1 MKKRLLLTLALAL
14 GTMSTFAYNEGERIF
29 TPTAR
34 LRLTG
39 SDLVTNG
46 SFADRF
52 TGWLG
57 QEGNAVD
64 ETNWSFTDNG
74 GPDGER
80 VAVSGNGGDGL
91 NNYLYKTV
99 ALPSA
104 GTYVVSFKVK
114 GVEGAGNVSTTTAVG
129 SANYVDAYVNNDGS
143 INKSADGF
151 RQIFTATDNII
162 KEGWTEITDT
172 LVYNDGEAGYLVIG
186 VGRLDAGT
194 EVTDFEVWQAT
205 VTYDTRVAQRR
216 LEYDKKIMALEEF
229 PVKNDYLEQII
240 PQLEE
245 GLAKDDLSDLG
256 LDIDDTAAVN
266 GFMNQLTELETE
278 YLDANSYDL
287 VAGGVVTGPGLWV
300 NKLQKGSGTY
310 GDWYITGGRWM
321 HTANAADVR
330 DDMPGSYALPAN
342 KIEIQKALPAG
353 KYFFQI
359 EAYGYTMTGK
369 KNTVDNNWYDPDY
382 NTPVTN
388 QLYIGSD
395 SATVDTLSANEWR
408 TYFFIADVPEGAETS
423 EKNLVAGCV
432 HSAHAKGG
440 LFYYRNPVL
449 RIVSTTGETDI
460 TRYDQNNKKNTQLTA
475 AKTMIDSA
483 NVVVNKTEYPW
494 GKETLRAAIAAQQS
508 LYDALEATDVIDA
521 NTGKALGLVVRDAD
535 GNPVVDANEN
545 TSTKTVADSL
555 TQVMRDMRTA
565 IQAYY
570 GENAPLTDLVS
581 AVASAQAIYDD
592 PANANATASYKTALQ
607 NELDQANALIKTF
620 QTQIDSTEGDAAKS
634 AERIAA
640 LQAAVENFTASTA
653 NYANPSEIEIV
664 NPFFAQTKQGWSV
677 TEQDSKKGP
686 WKKSSNTAFEGGTAL
701 IVSRGENSHQRNTAT
716 QKVTLTHAGAYEFV
730 TQYYGFNVKGS
741 KDGNVTNNHGCYYF
755 AKVDESRDSIG
766 NICLHTN
773 RGDGTSNWSPG
784 PVDTLGYGGVTPEYF
799 VITYNKTDDTPTVV
813 EFGINN
819 GENGTDG
826 ESVWTNGSNLY
837 GFGGNHIR
845 YYGDYTQYKADVL
858 STLQAEIAKA
868 QGTLTTYAEVSDSVE
883 YKALNNAVIAATSA
897 IDGVTLAYPISST
910 VKAPFL
916 MSYVGWVEPIDETAA
931 KRYATT
937 ATADDEK
944 AALETKALL
953 QLQRAE
959 TQFAAKDFNIS
970 TGINSVNAGAVKAA
984 AKGVY
989 SISGQK
995 VAESAKNLPA
1005 GLYIVNG
1012 KKVVVK

>member
-14 GTMSTFAYNEGERIF
+14 GTMSTFAYNEGDRVF

-34 LRLTG
+34 WRLTG
-39 SDLVTNG
+39 TDLMTNG
-46 SFADRF
+46 SFAEKF

-57 QEGNAVD
+57 QEGNAID
-64 ETNWSFTDNG
+64 ETNWSIAENA
-74 GPDGER
+74 GPDGES

-91 NNYLYKTV
+91 NNYLYKKV
-99 ALPSA
+99 SLPSA
-104 GTYVVSFKVK
+104 GTYVVSLKIK
-114 GVEGAGNVSTTTAVG
+114 GVEGAGNVSSTTTVG
-129 SANYVDAYVNNDGS
+129 SANYVDAYVNSDGS
-143 INKSADGF
+143 INKSAAGF
-151 RQIFTATDNII
+151 RQIFTTTDKII
-162 KEGWTEITDT
+162 KEGWTTFSDT
-172 LVYNDGEAGYLVIG
+172 LVYNEGEAAYLVIG

-194 EVTDFEVWQAT
+194 QVTDVEVWQASP
-205 VTYDTRVAQRR
+205 TYDTRIAQRR
-216 LEYDKKIMALEEF
+216 LEYDKKIMALDEF
-229 PVKNDYLEQII
+229 PNKDSELETYI
-240 PQLEE
+240 PMLEK

-256 LDIDDTAAVN
+256 LDLDDTASVN
-266 GFMNQLTELETE
+266 SFMNELVELETR

-287 VAGGVVTGPGLWV
+287 VAGGVVTGPGLWK
-300 NKLQKGSGTY
+300 NKLQKGSGAY

-321 HTANAADVR
+321 HNANAADVH
-330 DDMPGSYALPAN
+330 DDMPGSYAMDAQ

-359 EAYGYTMTGK
+359 EAYGYTNTGTK
-369 KNTVDNNWYDPDY
+369 SAAGSWYNPDY

-388 QLYIGSD
+388 RLYIGTD
-395 SATVDTLSANEWR
+395 SAAVDTLSASEWK
-408 TYFFIADVPEGAETS
+408 TYFYIADVPAGADTS
-423 EKNLVAGCV
+423 EKNLVAGCL
-432 HSAHAKGG
+432 HSGHAKGG
-440 LFYYRNPVL
+440 MFYYRNPVL
-449 RIVSTTGETDI
+449 RIVSSTGETDI
-460 TRYDQNNKKNTQLTA
+460 TRYDQNNKKATQLTA

-483 NVVVNKTEYPW
+483 NVVVEKAEYPW
-494 GKETLRAAIAAQQS
+494 GKETLRAAIATQQS

-521 NTGKALGLVVRDAD
+521 STGKARGLVVRDAD

-570 GENAPLTDLVS
+570 GENAPLTNLVS

-620 QTQIDSTEGDAAKS
+620 QTQTDSTEGDAAKS
-634 AERIAA
+634 AKRIAD

-677 TEQDSKKGP
+677 VEQDSKRGP
-686 WKKSSNTAFEGGTAL
+686 WKKASNTAFEGGTAL
-701 IVSRGENSHQRNTAT
+701 VVSRGENSHQRNTAT

-730 TQYYGFNVKGS
+730 TQYYGFNIKGS

-773 RGDGTSNWSPG
+773 RGDGTDNWSPG

-826 ESVWTNGSNLY
+826 ESKWTNGSNLY

-858 STLQAEIAKA
+858 STLQAEMAKA
-868 QGTLTTYAEVSDSVE
+868 QGTLATYAEVSDSVE

-916 MSYVGWVEPIDETAA
+916 MSYVGWVEPTDETAA

-959 TQFAAKDFNIS
+959 TKFAAKDFNIS

>member
-1 MKKRLLLTLALAL
+1 MKKRLLLSLALAL
-14 GTMSTFAYNEGERIF
+14 GTMSTFAYNEGDRVF

-34 LRLTG
+34 WRLTG
-39 SDLVTNG
+39 TDLMTNG
-46 SFADRF
+46 SFAERF

-57 QEGNAVD
+57 QEGNAID
-64 ETNWSFTDNG
+64 ETNWSITENA
-74 GPDGER
+74 GPDGES

-91 NNYLYKTV
+91 NNYLYKKV
-99 ALPSA
+99 SLPSA
-104 GTYVVSFKVK
+104 GTYVVSLKIK
-114 GVEGAGNVSTTTAVG
+114 GVEGAGNVSSTTTVG
-129 SANYVDAYVNNDGS
+129 SANYVDAYVNSDGS
-143 INKSADGF
+143 INKSAAGF
-151 RQIFTATDNII
+151 RQIFTTTDKII
-162 KEGWTEITDT
+162 KEGWTTFSDT
-172 LVYNDGEAGYLVIG
+172 LVYNEGEAAYLVIG

-194 EVTDFEVWQAT
+194 QVTDVEVWQASP
-205 VTYDTRVAQRR
+205 TYDTRIAQRR
-216 LEYDKKIMALEEF
+216 LEYDKKIMALDEF
-229 PVKNDYLEQII
+229 PNKDSELETYI
-240 PQLEE
+240 PMLEK

-256 LDIDDTAAVN
+256 VDLDDTASVN
-266 GFMNQLTELETE
+266 SFMNGLVELETR

-287 VAGGVVTGPGLWV
+287 IAGGVVTGPGLWT
-300 NKLQKGSGTY
+300 NKLQKGSGAY

-330 DDMPGSYALPAN
+330 DDMPGSYALDAQ

-359 EAYGYTMTGK
+359 EAYGYTNTGTK
-369 KNTVDNNWYDPDY
+369 SAAGTWYNPDY

-388 QLYIGSD
+388 RLYIGTD
-395 SATVDTLSANEWR
+395 SAAVDTLSASEWK
-408 TYFFIADVPEGAETS
+408 TYFYIADVPAGADNS
-423 EKNLVAGCV
+423 EKNLVAGCL
-432 HSAHAKGG
+432 HSGHAKGG
-440 LFYYRNPVL
+440 MFYYRNPVL

-460 TRYDQNNKKNTQLTA
+460 TRYDQNNKKATQLNA

-483 NVVVNKTEYPW
+483 NVVVEKAEYPW

-508 LYDALEATDVIDA
+508 LYETLEATDVIDA
-521 NTGKALGLVVRDAD
+521 STGKALGLVVRDAD

-570 GENAPLTDLVS
+570 GENAPLTDLVAKTAEAQS
-581 AVASAQAIYDD
+581 TIDDPVNAGASAATRTTLQSEIDK
-592 PANANATASYKTALQ
+592 ANTIIATFKTQPDSVAGDLAKSQEQVLALQ
-607 NELDQANALIKTF
+607 TAI
-620 QTQIDSTEGDAAKS
+620 
-634 AERIAA
+634 
-640 LQAAVENFTASTA
+640 ENFTATTA
-653 NYANPSEIEIV
+653 NYTNPSEIEIN
-664 NPFFAQTKQGWSV
+664 NPLMASTKSGWTV
-677 TEQDSKKGP
+677 TESNSSKGP
-686 WKKSSNTAFEGGTAL
+686 WKKSNNKEFEGGTAL
-701 IVSRGENSHQRNTAT
+701 VLWRGYTAYEKNTAK

-730 TQYYGFNVKGS
+730 MQAYAYNENGGR
-741 KDGNVTNNHGCYYF
+741 DGNVQSNNNVFFF
-755 AKVDESRDSIG
+755 AKEDASADSIG
-766 NICLHTN
+766 AVHVHTN
-773 RGDGTSNWSPG
+773 RTY
-784 PVDTLGYGGVTPEYF
+784 VDTLGYGAATPEWF
-799 VITYNKTDDTPTVV
+799 VITYNKPDDTPTLV
-813 EFGINN
+813 EFGI
-819 GENGTDG
+819 DG
-826 ESVWTNGSNLY
+826 SQNTSSNTY
-837 GFGGNHIR
+837 CFGGNHIR
-845 YYGDYTQYKADVL
+845 YYGDATQYRADVL

-910 VKAPFL
+910 IKAPFL
-916 MSYVGWVEPIDETAA
+916 MSYVGWVEPTDETAA

-959 TQFAAKDFNIS
+959 TKFAAKDFNIS
-970 TGINSVNAGAVKAA
+970 TGINSVNADSKAVKA

>member
-39 SDLVTNG
+39 SNLVTNG

-104 GTYVVSFKVK
+104 GTYVVSFKIK
-114 GVEGAGNVSTTTAVG
+114 GVEGAGNVSTTTTVG

-143 INKSADGF
+143 INKSATGF

-216 LEYDKKIMALEEF
+216 LEYDKKIMALDEF
-229 PVKNDYLEQII
+229 PVKNEEMEEIIPLLEQ
-240 PQLEE
+240 
-245 GLAKDDLSDLG
+245 GLANDDLSALG

-266 GFMNQLTELETE
+266 GFMSQLVELETE

-321 HTANAADVR
+321 HSANAADVR

-483 NVVVNKTEYPW
+483 NVVVDKTEYPW

-570 GENAPLTDLVS
+570 GENAPLTDLVAKTAEAQS
-581 AVASAQAIYDD
+581 TIDDPVNAGASAATRTTLQTEIN
-592 PANANATASYKTALQ
+592 NANAIIATFKTQTDSVAGDLAKSQAQVLALQ
-607 NELDQANALIKTF
+607 TAI
-620 QTQIDSTEGDAAKS
+620 
-634 AERIAA
+634 
-640 LQAAVENFTASTA
+640 ENLTATTA
-653 NYANPSEIEIV
+653 NYANPSEIEIK
-664 NPFFAQTKQGWSV
+664 NPLMASTKSGWTV
-677 TEQDSKKGP
+677 TESNSSKGP
-686 WKKSSNTAFEGGTAL
+686 WKKSNNKEFEGGTAL
-701 IVSRGENSHQRNTAT
+701 VLWRGYSAYEKNTAK
-716 QKVTLTHAGAYEFV
+716 QEVELTHAGAYEIV
-730 TQYYGFNVKGS
+730 MQAYAYNENGGR
-741 KDGNVTNNHGCYYF
+741 DGNVQSNNNVFFF
-755 AKVDESRDSIG
+755 ARETASADSIG
-766 NICLHTN
+766 AIHLHTN
-773 RGDGTSNWSPG
+773 RSY
-784 PVDTLGYGGVTPEYF
+784 VDTLGYGGSTPEWF
-799 VITYNKTDDTPTVV
+799 VITYNKPDNTPTTI
-813 EFGINN
+813 EFGL
-819 GENGTDG
+819 DG
-826 ESVWTNGSNLY
+826 SQNTSSNTY
-837 GFGGNHIR
+837 CFGGNHIR
-845 YYGDYTQYKADVL
+845 YYGDAAQYKADVL

-916 MSYVGWVEPIDETAA
+916 MSYVGWVEPSDETAA

-959 TQFAAKDFNIS
+959 TKFAAKDFNIS